1 VGGGGGRARAGLKKE
16 PGRGQ
21 SDMAEE
27 CDLVHGGC
35 GEGGADKEGL
45 DAEREKGRAGQRL
58 GVWQNEP
65 VMQRGK
71 RGARGGGKQLSPTS
85 WPHWAGRGRGE
96 AGGVETAADRWR
108 PPVRRRGR
116 AAWLGRA
123 GLAGLLC
130 LFLFL

>member
-1 VGGGGGRARAGLKKE
+1 VRARAGLKKE

-71 RGARGGGKQLSPTS
+71 RGARGGGEAVVADKLAPLGRERERGS
-85 WPHWAGRGRGE
+85 GRGRN
-96 AGGVETAADRWR
+96 R
-108 PPVRRRGR
+108 
-116 AAWLGRA
+116 
-123 GLAGLLC
+123 C
-130 LFLFL
+130 

>member
-1 VGGGGGRARAGLKKE
+1 VRARAGLKKE

-71 RGARGGGKQLSPTS
+71 RGARGGGGGSSCRRQVGPT
-85 WPHWAGRGRGE
+85 GQGE
-96 AGGVETAADRWR
+96 GEGK
-108 PPVRRRGR
+108 
-116 AAWLGRA
+116 RA
-123 GLAGLLC
+123 G
-130 LFLFL
+130 